1 VGAHNHDATLHVH
14 AKGMRVMFLAMQDR
28 YDEALVAGQHAMPEL
43 PTGEPFADATLLN
56 AMAHVTSV
64 FFGKQARPLLA
75 ASRLQQGSTSNFNR
89 MYSEA
94 SHGMLD
100 LMQGQLR
107 QATERFRQGLDATHA
122 VTRHHAHGNAWAG
135 VLYAHALYEANQ
147 LDAAEHLLNIYLPL
161 ARDVGLPDHMIL
173 SHAMGAR
180 LAQWRGNVDTA
191 IQLLAELETLGH
203 RRQMPRVVVAALLE
217 RAHLA
222 ITREQ
227 PAQSATLLAQAE
239 DEAVWARERRQL
251 LIAHETQYLRLAQ
264 LRWQLVFADAAQLKP
279 VQQALKEEMALAR
292 ANGRQRR
299 LWVLQTWQ
307 AVAHERLGQWRDAQA
322 LLLNVLAQLA
332 PEGYMRLLLDE
343 GPMVARLLRR
353 LQREAA
359 RELAAAPAVAAFADA
374 LVAALGPLGT
384 LGDAELLEPATPCA
398 VLSGEPLTQR
408 ERQVLQLLV
417 DGYSNSAMAEKLF
430 LSDSTVRT
438 HLRSINAKLGARSR
452 THALALARKAGLL

>member
-1 VGAHNHDATLHVH
+1 MGCPAGRIHAGLLADSIIRTPDDREPQEFDPSGLRVAHRQLRERIEEANAEIYFAAQNQPQFAGMGKSLAETFPSARTAFEEADDAL
-14 AKGMRVMFLAMQDR
+14 GFPISRLCFEGPE
-28 YDEALVAGQHAMPEL
+28 EALKL
-43 PTGEPFADATLLN
+43 
-56 AMAHVTSV
+56 
-64 FFGKQARPLLA
+64 
-75 ASRLQQGSTSNFNR
+75 
-89 MYSEA
+89 
-94 SHGMLD
+94 
-100 LMQGQLR
+100 
-107 QATERFRQGLDATHA
+107 TENTQ
-122 VTRHHAHGNAWAG
+122 
-135 VLYAHALYEANQ
+135 
-147 LDAAEHLLNIYLPL
+147 P
-161 ARDVGLPDHMIL
+161 
-173 SHAMGAR
+173 
-180 LAQWRGNVDTA
+180 
-191 IQLLAELETLGH
+191 
-203 RRQMPRVVVAALLE
+203 ALLE